1 MKKFD
6 LKNVVEKVK
15 TTDYKKL
22 AKDFWYGKPH
32 GERRLGDL
40 YCDKTGLYKHRE
52 WRGVKDT
59 FYYFNKVWLYNYGM
73 LVYDVMRYGG
83 IWTFAKGC
91 WRYRWMG
98 QTYLP
103 VLHWFDRGMEGLRGE
118 ALRACPLHYRAMT
131 NATIY
136 QFMQMFRND
145 LNTNKGNKK
154 VQARHDKTIAH
165 DETVWGG
172 IFYPFSKEV
181 ENVPLQMIPYFVTCH
196 VNNHTVL
203 NYIDAVQSLGLPGD
217 PCPMCQA
224 EAGLFVLDD
233 VPDYYKAVITSNEA
247 CDGSVATSIIQD
259 WLIDKPL
266 FAMPQPMQFDDPL
279 VHKHCMKEIEEA
291 WKFIEEQTGV
301 PFDYQQLCKKL
312 ESQNELQ
319 RFEWEKWDVAA
330 NTNYYPINGVSQ
342 ALYRIYQSQYGD
354 LPIWHETDKKVRKIM
369 EKCVEQRIN
378 NFPLTRHRV
387 IAWSCAPLYYSN
399 WCTWAYNCWGLNTVM
414 NMDSLMFDM
423 TLRTDG
429 YEHTLE
435 DMATYHEWAPM
446 RRMAVGGMHHIFELW
461 ENMER
466 FHCDMVMMYDQLL
479 CKGMQGVHGL
489 FEDEFRARNIH
500 AIWMPHALPD
510 KRNVSRD
517 PQHHQR
523 LHDHRHAGGAAGSVF
538 AGVRRFY
545 ELVRGGRE
553 HENCI
558 QDFEKGR
565 PDRIGR
571 LRRTVRRVLL
581 RPGRQGAVLRCG
593 AVPVPPLRPHGAPRS
608 AEAEVRYGQAPIRV

>member
-6 LKNVVEKVK
+6 LKK
-15 TTDYKKL
+15 TVAKAKSLDYKKL
-22 AKDFWYGKPH
+22 ARDFVYGKPA

-40 YCDKTGLYKHRE
+40 YMDKTGLYKHRE
-52 WRGVKDT
+52 WRGIKDT
-59 FYYFNKVWLYNYGM
+59 FYYFNKVWLYNYVM
-73 LVYDVMRYGG
+73 MVYDVMRYGG
-83 IWTFAKGC
+83 IVTFAKGC

-118 ALRACPLHYRAMT
+118 ALRACPWHYRGMV
-131 NATIY
+131 NATIF

-145 LNTNKGNKK
+145 LNLNKSDK
-154 VQARHDKTIAH
+154 VRAKHDKTMAH

-172 IFYPFSKEV
+172 VFYPFSKEV
-181 ENVPLQMIPYFVTCH
+181 ENVPLQMVPYFVTCH

-247 CDGSVATSIIQD
+247 CDGSVATSILQD
-259 WLIDKPL
+259 WLMDKPL

-279 VHKHCMKEIEEA
+279 VQEHCQREIEEA
-291 WKFIEEQTGV
+291 WKFIGEQTGAA
-301 PFDYQQLCKKL
+301 FDWNQLVKRL

-330 NTNYYPINGVSQ
+330 NTDFYPINGVSQ

-354 LPIWHETDKKVRKIM
+354 LPGWHEMDKKVRKIM

-378 NFPLTRHRV
+378 LTRHRV

-399 WCTWAYNCWGLNTVM
+399 WCTWAYNCWGLNTII
-414 NMDSLMFDM
+414 NMDSLMFNM
-423 TLRTDG
+423 TIRTDS
-429 YEHTLE
+429 YSHTLA
-435 DMATYHEWAPM
+435 DMAQYHEWAPM

-461 ENMER
+461 ENMEK
-466 FHCDMVMMYDQLL
+466 FHCDMVVMYDQLL
-479 CKGMQGVHGL
+479 CKGMQGVHGM
-489 FEDEFRARNIH
+489 FEDEFRARDVH
-500 AIWMPHALPD
+500 AIWLPHALPD
-510 KRNVSRD
+510 KRNVSRAEIRSIINDYMTTVMHEEPID
-517 PQHHQR
+517 P
-523 LHDHRHAGGAAGSVF
+523 S
-538 AGVRRFY
+538 
-545 ELVRGGRE
+545 
-553 HENCI
+553 
-558 QDFEKGR
+558 
-565 PDRIGR
+565 
-571 LRRTVRRVLL
+571 LL
-581 RPGRQGAVLRCG
+581 EFDDSQ
-593 AVPVPPLRPHGAPRS
+593 S
-608 AEAEVRYGQAPIRV
+608 W

>member
-1 MKKFD
+1 MKRINFKS
-6 LKNVVEKVK
+6 VAEKLK

-22 AKDFWYGKPH
+22 ARDFWYGKPH

-59 FYYFNKVWLYNYGM
+59 FYYFHKVWMYNYAM

-118 ALRACPLHYRAMT
+118 ALRACPQHYRAMT
-131 NATIY
+131 NATIF

-145 LNTNKGNKK
+145 LNTNKGSKK

-279 VHKHCMKEIEEA
+279 VQKHCMKEIEEA
-291 WKFIEEQTGV
+291 WRFIEEQTGV
-301 PFDYQQLCKKL
+301 PFDYRQLCRKL

-342 ALYRIYQSQYGD
+342 ALYRIYQAQYCD

-399 WCTWAYNCWGLNTVM
+399 WCTWAYNCWGLNTIM

-423 TLRTDG
+423 TLRTDN
-429 YEHTLE
+429 YENTLE
-435 DMATYHEWAPM
+435 DMARYHEWAPM

-510 KRNVSRD
+510 KRNVSRAEIRSIINDYMTTVMHEEPLD
-517 PQHHQR
+517 P
-523 LHDHRHAGGAAGSVF
+523 S
-538 AGVRRFY
+538 
-545 ELVRGGRE
+545 
-553 HENCI
+553 
-558 QDFEKGR
+558 
-565 PDRIGR
+565 
-571 LRRTVRRVLL
+571 LL
-581 RPGRQGAVLRCG
+581 EFDD
-593 AVPVPPLRPHGAPRS
+593 S
-608 AEAEVRYGQAPIRV
+608 MSW

>member
-1 MKKFD
+1 MKKID
-6 LKNVVEKVK
+6 LKNALAKAKDVN
-15 TTDYKKL
+15 YKKL

-59 FYYFNKVWLYNYGM
+59 FYYFHKVWMYNYAM

-83 IWTFAKGC
+83 LVTFFKGC

-423 TLRTDG
+423 TLRTDS
-429 YEHTLE
+429 YENTLE

-510 KRNVSRD
+510 KRNVSRAEIRSIINDYMTTVMQEEPLD
-517 PQHHQR
+517 P
-523 LHDHRHAGGAAGSVF
+523 S
-538 AGVRRFY
+538 
-545 ELVRGGRE
+545 
-553 HENCI
+553 
-558 QDFEKGR
+558 
-565 PDRIGR
+565 
-571 LRRTVRRVLL
+571 LL
-581 RPGRQGAVLRCG
+581 EFDD
-593 AVPVPPLRPHGAPRS
+593 S
-608 AEAEVRYGQAPIRV
+608 MSW